1 MVKSKNAEVE
11 AVVKKIKSV
20 VVELG
25 ENLKANRF
33 DEAYEN
39 ANILK
44 KKKKNELLLEMTGKE
59 LEQELHFE
67 ELKQT
72 LKRYWY
78 NNKQKRMYEGGLRK
92 NGEVLLS
99 LLN

>member
-20 VVELG
+20 VAELG

-39 ANILK
+39 ANIL
-44 KKKKNELLLEMTGKE
+44 
-59 LEQELHFE
+59 QS
-67 ELKQT
+67 ELK
-72 LKRYWY
+72 K
-78 NNKQKRMYEGGLRK
+78 
-92 NGEVLLS
+92 
-99 LLN
+99 